1 MYPEPVGVEEL
12 TEKSIE
18 LASEFD
24 GLQTDNG
31 DKTVKNVVTFDN
43 PESMINGNGFVE
55 IPIEDPEHLKKL
67 IITADVTSSAGDVCK
82 DNRLDS
88 FDLVMM
94 RKMLIN
100 K

>member
-1 MYPEPVGVEEL
+1 QVVYEYDAETVEGDV
-12 TEKSIE
+12 TG
-18 LASEFD
+18 D
-24 GLQTDNG
+24 GLFN
-31 DKTVKNVVTFDN
+31 
-43 PESMINGNGFVE
+43 
-55 IPIEDPEHLKKL
+55 
-67 IITADVTSSAGDVCK
+67 TADLVAMQKYLLGAEKLKNPSAGNVYK